1 MVFVRP
7 VIDRM
12 PNRKGKRADEQHG
25 DQGFDER
32 MFGVEIHSRKN
43 RERTSKSQWFIYFHP
58 PEVVLGAIPLR

>member
-32 MFGVEIHSRKN
+32 MFGVEIHSKKIEN
-43 RERTSKSQWFIYFHP
+43 
-58 PEVVLGAIPLR
+58 